1 MKRNTGWGRQPTG
14 MHWRRPGK
22 GLSTQALALLI
33 ATAFAVSA
41 CGPSA
46 SSHTHRERVLY
57 VYNWADYI
65 GTNTV
70 RDFEA
75 KTGIRV
81 IYDTYD
87 SDETEEG
94 KLLAGDSGYDV
105 VTTSTDYFAR
115 QIKAGVYEPLDRAQ
129 LPNWKN
135 LDPHALAIE
144 AQADPGNRYAVPY
157 MHSINGFAYNVAA
170 IRARMPNAPVDS
182 LDMLFKPEVVKRF
195 AGCGV
200 SFLDSPE
207 DVLQLALNY
216 LHLDPNT
223 TRESDYLKAEKLLLS
238 VRPYIRAFDSAEY
251 MNGLIDGN
259 FCIAMS
265 WSADYSVAEARA
277 HAAGVHL
284 DLAFTVPREGANLT
298 YDAWLIPVGAPHPRA
313 AYQWLNYLLEPR
325 VIAAITNEIHYG
337 NDNLAANGYVDPSI
351 VHDPIIYPTPH
362 IEARLYQSKEVSAPL
377 ERLRTRIWMRIK
389 TGI

>member
-1 MKRNTGWGRQPTG
+1 MRL
-14 MHWRRPGK
+14 RPNAM
-22 GLSTQALALLI
+22 LASCVRASLALAAAAAL
-33 ATAFAVSA
+33 AG
-41 CGPSA
+41 CGRTGAPP
-46 SSHTHRERVLY
+46 HRQRVLY

-65 GTNTV
+65 GRDTV
-70 RDFEA
+70 RDFEK

-87 SDETEEG
+87 SDEAAEG

-105 VTTSTDYFAR
+105 VTASTDYFAR
-115 QIKAGVYEPLDRAQ
+115 QIKAGVYEPLDRAL

-157 MHSINGFAYNVAA
+157 MHSINGFAYDVAA
-170 IRARMPNAPVDS
+170 IRARMPDAPVDS

-216 LHLDPNT
+216 LHIDPNT
-223 TRESDYLKAEKLLLS
+223 TRESDYLRAQKLLLS

-265 WSADYSVAEARA
+265 WSADYSVAQARA
-277 HAAGVHL
+277 HAAGLRLH
-284 DLAFTVPREGANLT
+284 LAFTVPREGANLT
-298 YDAWLIPVGAPHPRA
+298 YDAWLIPAGAPHPRA
-313 AYQWLNYLLEPR
+313 AHEWLNFLLEPR

-337 NDNLAANGYVDPSI
+337 NDNLAADAYVDPSI
-351 VHDPIIYPTPH
+351 LHDPIVYPTPQ
-362 IEARLYQSKEVSAPL
+362 IEARLYPSKEVSTRL

>member
-1 MKRNTGWGRQPTG
+1 MRKRCNSMAAGGIRI
-14 MHWRRPGK
+14 
-22 GLSTQALALLI
+22 ALALVL
-33 ATAFAVSA
+33 AAAPAA
-41 CGPSA
+41 CDRAARQAP
-46 SSHTHRERVLY
+46 RQRVLY

-65 GTNTV
+65 GRNTV

-87 SDETEEG
+87 SDEAAEG

-105 VTTSTDYFAR
+105 VTASTDYFAR
-115 QIKAGVYEPLDRAQ
+115 QIKAGVYEPLDKAR
-129 LPNWKN
+129 LSNWKN
-135 LDPHALAIE
+135 LDPRALAIE

-170 IRARMPNAPVDS
+170 IRARLPDAPVDS
-182 LDMLFKPEVVKRF
+182 LDMLFKPEVVKHF

-216 LHLDPNT
+216 LHIDPNT
-223 TRESDYLKAEKLLLS
+223 TRKRDYLRAEKLLLS

-251 MNGLIDGN
+251 MNGLINGN

-277 HAAGVHL
+277 HAAGLRLH
-284 DLAFTVPREGANLT
+284 LAFSVPREGANLT
-298 YDAWLIPVGAPHPRA
+298 YDAWLIPVGAPHLRA
-313 AYQWLNYLLEPR
+313 AYEWLNFLLEPR

-337 NDNLAANGYVDPSI
+337 NDNLAADRQVDPAI
-351 VHDPIIYPTPH
+351 LHDPIIYPTPQ
-362 IEARLYQSKEVSAPL
+362 IEARLYQSKEVSAKL

>member
-1 MKRNTGWGRQPTG
+1 MKREVTERGLT
-14 MHWRRPGK
+14 GK
-22 GLSTQALALLI
+22 GLSLRILAVLL
-33 ATAFAVSA
+33 ATVVSMSG
-41 CGPSA
+41 CG
-46 SSHTHRERVLY
+46 SSTSRHSQRERVLY

-65 GTNTV
+65 GNDTV

-75 KTGIRV
+75 KTGVRV

-94 KLLAGDSGYDV
+94 KLLAGESGYDV
-105 VTTSTDYFAR
+105 VTASTDYFAR
-115 QIKAGVYEPLDRAQ
+115 QIKAGVYEPLDRAK

-135 LDPHALAIE
+135 LDPHALAFE
-144 AQADPGNRYAVPY
+144 GRADPGNRYAVPY

-170 IRARMPNAPVDS
+170 VRARMPNAPVDS

-277 HAAGVHL
+277 HAAGVQL

-313 AYQWLNYLLEPR
+313 AYEWLNYLLEPR
-325 VIAAITNEIHYG
+325 VIAAITNQIHYG
-337 NDNLAANGYVDPSI
+337 NDNLAANPYVDPSI
-351 VHDPIIYPTPH
+351 LHDPIIYPTPQ
-362 IEARLYQSKEVSAPL
+362 IEARLYESEEVSAEL

>member
-1 MKRNTGWGRQPTG
+1 
-14 MHWRRPGK
+14 MHRGATARLAGCAR
-22 GLSTQALALLI
+22 LCVALAL
-33 ATAFAVSA
+33 AVVPAA
-41 CGPSA
+41 CGRAAPPQE
-46 SSHTHRERVLY
+46 RRRVLY

-65 GTNTV
+65 GKDTV
-70 RDFEA
+70 KDFEA
-75 KTGIRV
+75 KTGVRV

-105 VTTSTDYFAR
+105 VTASTDYFAR
-115 QIKAGVYEPLDRAQ
+115 QIKAGVYEPLDRAR
-129 LPNWKN
+129 LPDWKN
-135 LDPHALAIE
+135 LDPHWLALE
-144 AQADPGNRYAVPY
+144 ARADPGNRYAVPY

-170 IRARMPNAPVDS
+170 IRARMPDAPVDS
-182 LDMLFKPEVVKRF
+182 LEMLFKPQVVKRF

-216 LHLDPNT
+216 LHIDPNT
-223 TRESDYLKAEKLLLS
+223 TRKRDYLKAEKLLLS

-251 MNGLIDGN
+251 MNGLVDGN

-277 HAAGVHL
+277 HAAGLRL

-298 YDAWLIPVGAPHPRA
+298 YDAWLIPAGAPHPRA
-313 AYQWLNYLLEPR
+313 AYEWLNYLLEPR

-337 NDNLAANGYVDPSI
+337 NDNLAADPYVDPSI
-351 VHDPIIYPTPH
+351 LHDPIVYPTPR
-362 IEARLYQSKEVSAPL
+362 IEARLYESKEVSARL